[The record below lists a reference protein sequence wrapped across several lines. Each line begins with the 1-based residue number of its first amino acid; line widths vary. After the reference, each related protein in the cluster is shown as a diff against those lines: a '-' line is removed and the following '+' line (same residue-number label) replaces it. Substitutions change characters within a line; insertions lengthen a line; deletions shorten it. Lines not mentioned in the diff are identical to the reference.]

1 MPFDLRVVS
10 VEESLYEGEAGFLI
24 VNGADGELGILPR
37 HAPLLASL
45 APGPLIVK
53 DGVGGAE
60 KEVLF
65 VGGGFIEVL
74 PDRVTVLADVAE
86 RAEDISE
93 DRAEAARKDIQER
106 LGGQHELSDA
116 ERLEMEAL
124 LGMAEARL
132 RMARLRRGAGR

>member
-10 VEESLYEGEAGFLI
+10 VEQSLYEGEAGFLV

-45 APGPLIVK
+45 APGPLVIK
-53 DGVGGAE
+53 DAVGGQE

-93 DRAEAARKDIQER
+93 ERAEAARKEIQDR
-106 LGGQHELSDA
+106 LGGQRELSDA